1 MLHSEMDDKFM
12 DTNNE
17 LGSDNSTA
25 FLSADG
31 NTPRMANTRF
41 RLLRSSKIASPDSN
55 KLG

>member
-1 MLHSEMDDKFM
+1 MDDKFM